1 MSKKNENGVDESKS
15 KSDFDA
21 ETLNKITKNLLLK
34 LKNQEYGGAS
44 NDVKKRRQFVK
55 DTISKE
61 MK

>member
-1 MSKKNENGVDESKS
+1 MPKKNGVDEPKS
-15 KSDFDA
+15 EIDLDA

-34 LKNQEYGGAS
+34 LKNQEYGESS